1 MAFNSEFSSL
11 ITPFMP
17 LLRRYCLQLASGSG
31 WDAEDLLQ
39 ESLIKLHRS
48 LSRSQDR
55 PITKAYLYQVAR
67 SVWIDSY
74 RKQRRQA
81 LLSGDDLP
89 EREYEEGGFLTRETM
104 ELLAGRLTAQQT
116 VLVILVDIFSFSAKE
131 AAQLIESTEGAVKEA
146 LRRARKRLAKL
157 QAENETS
164 LSPARPNEPSGSSAW
179 FEALI
184 HGFQTANPYAI
195 ANAYLAISA
204 NRIALRQVQRS
215 GEALSFTFRDP
226 DGHLLAFT
234 TKIFFEPVSFSAS
247 TSVS

>member
-1 MAFNSEFSSL
+1 MAFDFQFSSL

-17 LLRRYCLQLASGSG
+17 ILRRYCLQLASGSK

-39 ESLIKLHRS
+39 ESLIKLHQS
-48 LSRSQDR
+48 LSRSQNR

-74 RKQRRQA
+74 RKQLRQTV
-81 LLSGDDLP
+81 LSGDGLP
-89 EREYEEGGFLTRETM
+89 EREYEEDGFLTRETM

-116 VLVILVDIFSFSAKE
+116 VLVILVDIFSFTAKE

-164 LSPARPNEPSGSSAW
+164 LPPSQPSQPFGSSAW
-179 FEALI
+179 FEGLI

-195 ANAYLAISA
+195 ANAYLSISA
-204 NRIALRQVQRS
+204 NRIALHQVQRS
-215 GEALSFTFRDP
+215 GQALSFTFRDP

-234 TKIFFEPVSFSAS
+234 TRIFLEPVSFSAS
-247 TSVS
+247 PSVS

>member
-1 MAFNSEFSSL
+1 MAFDSEFSSL
-11 ITPFMP
+11 ITPFVP
-17 LLRRYCLQLASGSG
+17 LLRSYCLQLASGSS
-31 WDAEDLLQ
+31 WDAEELLQ

-81 LLSGDDLP
+81 MLSGDDLT
-89 EREYEEGGFLTRETM
+89 EREYEEDGFLIRETI
-104 ELLAGRLTAQQT
+104 ELIAGRLTAKQT
-116 VLVILVDIFSFSAKE
+116 VLVILVDIFLFTAKE

-146 LRRARKRLAKL
+146 LKRARKRLAKL
-157 QAENETS
+157 QAENGAS
-164 LSPARPNEPSGSSAW
+164 VPPSPLQEPSGSPAW

-195 ANAYLAISA
+195 ANAYLSISA
-204 NRIALRQVQRS
+204 NRITLRQVQRS
-215 GEALSFTFRDP
+215 GQALFFTFRDP
-226 DGHLLAFT
+226 DGHLLAFR
-234 TKIFFEPVSFSAS
+234 TKFFFEPVSFSAS
-247 TSVS
+247 SSVS